1 MCHKIN
7 IKYDIKIYPKKEIK
21 DDIEID
27 IKIYPRPVRKN
38 GRFWRWMIREG
49 SGFLHPSASS
59 AHPYI
64 TRIGVEDRIPG
75 NISPLPNNPLMDLVN
90 DDETFVVFVKI
101 VLLGFPHSKGEGGAY
116 GWVFCPLVNATIPT
130 EIVDYLKFRYC
141 LFHFLCD

>member
-1 MCHKIN
+1 M
-7 IKYDIKIYPKKEIK
+7 
-21 DDIEID
+21 
-27 IKIYPRPVRKN
+27 RKH
-38 GRFWRWMIREG
+38 GRFFGLRLGRG
-49 SGFLHPSASS
+49 VVSPLPSGSS

-116 GWVFCPLVNATIPT
+116 GWVFCPLVNATIPA
-130 EIVDYLKFRYC
+130 EIVDYLKFRYS

>member
-21 DDIEID
+21 DDIEINT
-27 IKIYPRPVRKN
+27 KIYPRPVRKH

-49 SGFLHPSASS
+49 SGFPHPSASS

-64 TRIGVEDRIPG
+64 TRIGIEDRIPG

-101 VLLGFPHSKGEGGAY
+101 VLLEQGRRRSLWMGVLSPRQCHHPSRN
-116 GWVFCPLVNATIPT
+116 CRLS
-130 EIVDYLKFRYC
+130 EISL
-141 LFHFLCD
+141 